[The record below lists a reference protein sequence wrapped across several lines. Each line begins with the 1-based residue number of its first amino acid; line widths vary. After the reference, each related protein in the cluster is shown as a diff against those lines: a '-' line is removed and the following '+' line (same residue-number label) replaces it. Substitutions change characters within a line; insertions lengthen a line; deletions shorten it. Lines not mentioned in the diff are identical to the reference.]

1 MKMKRIISAILASLM
16 LVGTLASCAAGGEN
30 VETTNAATDVVTE
43 EETLISANLPDEL
56 DYGGDEVT
64 IISRYLEGW
73 TDCEI
78 GVEGLKGEPVN
89 DAVFERNKAVE
100 EQLGIKITSI
110 EDSSSGASTVVER
123 VV

>member
-64 IISRYLEGW
+64 MPSLSAIRQSR
-73 TDCEI
+73 
-78 GVEGLKGEPVN
+78 
-89 DAVFERNKAVE
+89 
-100 EQLGIKITSI
+100 
-110 EDSSSGASTVVER
+110 SSWVLRSPALRTAAPAQALW
-123 VV
+123 